1 MRRDARTFGTLFLST
16 FKLSAFTFGGG
27 YVIIPLM
34 RKQFVDRLG
43 WLEEQEMLD
52 LTAIAQSSPGPIA
65 VNAAILLGYRVAGVP
80 GAMVTMLGTVIPPLV
95 ILSVISL
102 FYDAFRSNLI
112 VSRVMKG
119 MQAGVAA
126 VIFDVVLTMAGQ
138 IIGRKRAIP
147 IVTLA
152 GAFIAS
158 WFFDV
163 HILLILLACALIGLA
178 QWRSDTKKGAAHDLL
193 AAVVELFPDRPVQ
206 HRRGLCRHAAD
217 SASGG
222 RGASVADADGVYRHR
237 HPFAND
243 ARPHCHQ
250 LRHVCGHAHSR
261 VSAAPLIATAG
272 CVLPSCVIA
281 LILAWVY
288 YRYRS
293 LSVIQGVLGGVR
305 PAVVAMIASAGL
317 SILLLGALRQRS
329 HQPSL
334 VGPESAGHLR
344 AGAGGAS
351 HLQTRSHLGNGRGR
365 RAGRHPVLAIGSQRN
380 IRSSSSYFSWVMSA
394 SCLVFSRRTT

>member
-1 MRRDARTFGTLFLST
+1 MRRDAHTFGILFLST

-80 GAMVTMLGTVIPPLV
+80 GALVTMLGTVIPPLV

-138 IIGRKRAIP
+138 IIGRKRAVP

-152 GAFIAS
+152 RRVHRLLVFRCAHPFDSAGLRAHRPGPVARGYEEGGGGMIYWQLLWS
-158 WFFDV
+158 FFQ
-163 HILLILLACALIGLA
+163 IGLF
-178 QWRSDTKKGAAHDLL
+178 SIGGGYAAMPLIQHQ
-193 AAVVELFPDRPVQ
+193 VVEVHPWLTLTEFTDIVTLSQMTPGPI
-206 HRRGLCRHAAD
+206 AIN
-217 SASGG
+217 SATFVGMRIAGISG
-222 RGASVADADGVYRHR
+222 ALV
-237 HPFAND
+237 
-243 ARPHCHQ
+243 
-250 LRHVCGHAHSR
+250 
-261 VSAAPLIATAG
+261 ATAG

-281 LILAWVY
+281 LLLAWVY

-305 PAVVAMIASAGL
+305 PAVVAMIASAG
-317 SILLLGALRQRS
+317 
-329 HQPSL
+329 
-334 VGPESAGHLR
+334 
-344 AGAGGAS
+344 
-351 HLQTRSHLGNGRGR
+351 
-365 RAGRHPVLAIGSQRN
+365 
-380 IRSSSSYFSWVMSA
+380 
-394 SCLVFSRRTT
+394 